1 MGRLLQHLQQGH
13 RSLHQPARRSGRS
26 SQSPALGQSQSG
38 GIGRMSEWWE
48 NPVVRMPRF
57 NSLPISMKMEELGSQ
72 IAVEEVLFKREQ
84 WVNFCDIVPKFKEYI
99 VKGVTGA
106 KYWKGDWF

>member
-1 MGRLLQHLQQGH
+1 
-13 RSLHQPARRSGRS
+13 
-26 SQSPALGQSQSG
+26 
-38 GIGRMSEWWE
+38 MSEWWE

-106 KYWKGDWF
+106 KYWKGDWFFYVWRCQRCKVNFIVGDWNGLRHECTNPSQ